1 MLDVFNIRKKRF
13 QKRVRAMIEFSQLQS
28 NQLLNGKFLD
38 ELQPKEECYG
48 MDVVTNWAMA
58 YCMSCLL
65 LRVNPKV
72 EKWFAEP
79 FFTWLESHDA
89 VAKKFDELEA
99 LRNEVLK
106 DRSDGWR
113 ERYNCIKQHI
123 GIDSAREAALWITAR
138 CLAERVS
145 IDASGDSLVRGAD
158 LIYKATQGI
167 GVSC

>member
-1 MLDVFNIRKKRF
+1 MFDVFSIRKKRF

-28 NQLLNGKFLD
+28 IQLLNGNFLD
-38 ELQPKEECYG
+38 VLQPKEECYG
-48 MDVVTNWAMA
+48 MEVVANWAMA

-65 LRVNPKV
+65 LRTNPKE

-79 FFTWLESHDA
+79 FFSWLESHDA
-89 VAKKFDELEA
+89 VAQKFDELET
-99 LRNEVLK
+99 LRNQVLN
-106 DRSDGWR
+106 DRSDGWL
-113 ERYNCIKQHI
+113 ERFGCVKQHI

-145 IDASGDSLVRGAD
+145 IDASGDCLVRGAD
-158 LIYKATQGI
+158 LIYKATQSL